1 MELVQYLKE
10 RAGRWFSFCGREG
23 EGEAGPVTGGESR
36 DSSAQEG
43 GPGLFKGVFCN
54 REVEQMFC
62 WFCFK
67 ERRPGESQN
76 GAGAGRGAAG
86 PVSQERRQ
94 EKRVKWSRETA
105 ACLRMC
111 SLDTLQSA

>member
-1 MELVQYLKE
+1 MSATSISSGEVLWYME
-10 RAGRWFSFCGREG
+10 
-23 EGEAGPVTGGESR
+23 
-36 DSSAQEG
+36 SSE
-43 GPGLFKGVFCN
+43 KGVLVCSGASSEMERWSRCFAGS
-54 REVEQMFC
+54 V
-62 WFCFK
+62 FK
-67 ERRPGESQN
+67 ERRPGESQD

>member
-1 MELVQYLKE
+1 ME
-10 RAGRWFSFCGREG
+10 REE
-23 EGEAGPVTGGESR
+23 EGKAGPVTGGESW
-36 DSSAQEG
+36 DSSESSE
-43 GPGLFKGVFCN
+43 KGVLVCSRASSEMERWSRCFAGS
-54 REVEQMFC
+54 V
-62 WFCFK
+62 FK
-67 ERRPGESQN
+67 ERRPGESQD
-76 GAGAGRGAAG
+76 GAGAGRRAAG